1 MKKNVVEIYEVK
13 NVKKKWLSIE
23 LSIESIEEFFFMCI
37 IIHYFVTLQGLLY
50 ILLFSVANYIFICT
64 SF

>member
-23 LSIESIEEFFFMCI
+23 LSIESIEEFFLC
-37 IIHYFVTLQGLLY
+37 V
-50 ILLFSVANYIFICT
+50 
-64 SF
+64 